1 MKIGF
6 VPLYEYI
13 IEIEVYDD
21 IINDDVI
28 NPDYASYQTLNYKV
42 ISITSIITNET
53 IDSIGHADI
62 TLDVGKTY
70 SEVEISK
77 TFDTQEEFDEFKEY
91 YLEEQYTL
99 TYHKLREVA
108 FFDSFY
114 GKCKL
119 FTNGYTGK
127 CLEYHDNGQ
136 LYIDCN
142 YINGRFDGK
151 YLKYHDN
158 GQLKEI
164 CSYIDDNKNG
174 LYKKYHMNGQ
184 PERDCNYI
192 NGTIEDGEH
201 LDYYDNGQIFY
212 KINYKNGFLDGK
224 CIKYLKN
231 GFIDEIKNYANGE
244 LKGDYMRY
252 NRNILCTHMYYE
264 NRNKCYKVNIK

>member
-42 ISITSIITNET
+42 ISITSIITNES
-53 IDSIGHADI
+53 IDSIGYADI

-77 TFDTQEEFDEFKEY
+77 TFDTIEEFNEFKEY

-127 CLEYHDNGQ
+127 CLSYHDNGQ
-136 LYIDCN
+136 LYISD
-142 YINGRFDGK
+142 F
-151 YLKYHDN
+151 LF
-158 GQLKEI
+158 
-164 CSYIDDNKNG
+164 SV
-174 LYKKYHMNGQ
+174 
-184 PERDCNYI
+184 
-192 NGTIEDGEH
+192 TILQKTH
-201 LDYYDNGQIFY
+201 LLLFISAYFRLQFSQISM
-212 KINYKNGFLDGK
+212 L
-224 CIKYLKN
+224 L
-231 GFIDEIKNYANGE
+231 
-244 LKGDYMRY
+244 
-252 NRNILCTHMYYE
+252 IL
-264 NRNKCYKVNIK
+264 

>member
-28 NPDYASYQTLNYKV
+28 NPDFASYQTLNYKV
-42 ISITSIITNET
+42 ISITSIITNES
-53 IDSIGHADI
+53 IDSIGYADI

-127 CLEYHDNGQ
+127 CLEYHGNGQ
-136 LYIDCN
+136 SYIDCN

-158 GQLKEI
+158 GKL
-164 CSYIDDNKNG
+164 
-174 LYKKYHMNGQ
+174 
-184 PERDCNYI
+184 ERDCNYV
-192 NGTIEDGEH
+192 NGTIEDGEL

-212 KINYKNGFLDGK
+212 KCNYKNRFLDGK

-231 GFIDEIKNYANGE
+231 GFIDEIKTYVNGE

-264 NRNKCYKVNIK
+264 NKNKCYRIK